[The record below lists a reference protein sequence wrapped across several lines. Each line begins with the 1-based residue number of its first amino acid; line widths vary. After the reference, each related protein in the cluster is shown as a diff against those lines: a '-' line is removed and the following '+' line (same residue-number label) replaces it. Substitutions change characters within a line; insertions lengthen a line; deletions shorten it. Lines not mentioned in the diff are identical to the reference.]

1 MASEALTDQPHGLVM
16 RPVARQC
23 HGLVWRYPRLGL
35 YNGRTGGCTHQRSAA
50 GTTFPCQRWRA
61 ATRCGA
67 ARSNPGQL
75 GSCQRS
81 TAGTLATQMSHPRS
95 HFIPQVISTRVT
107 RQLQIHYVVTTCCCP
122 WTYSAEL
129 QRLVLP
135 LASRG
140 HEAAR
145 RGQGDLLCRL
155 KRVRVPVARLTISM
169 GHVSKA

>member
-1 MASEALTDQPHGLVM
+1 MPRSGLAIPSSGALQ
-16 RPVARQC
+16 R
-23 HGLVWRYPRLGL
+23 
-35 YNGRTGGCTHQRSAA
+35 RTGGCTHRKSAA
-50 GTTFPCQRWRA
+50 GTTSPCQRWRA

-95 HFIPQVISTRVT
+95 HLIPQVISTRVT

-155 KRVRVPVARLTISM
+155 KRVRVGCSAHNFNGPRKQGVKGGLKM
-169 GHVSKA
+169 